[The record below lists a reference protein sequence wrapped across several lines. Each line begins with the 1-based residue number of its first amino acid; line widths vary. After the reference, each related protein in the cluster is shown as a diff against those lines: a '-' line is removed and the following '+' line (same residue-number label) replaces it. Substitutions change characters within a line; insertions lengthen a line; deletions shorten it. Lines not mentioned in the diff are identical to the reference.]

1 MALDDT
7 EHRLAAILSPDV
19 VGYSRLME
27 ADEEST
33 VQSLR
38 ACRAIIDRMVADHRD
53 RVFGSAGDSVVAKF
67 ASRSRRCAV
76 RWIFNATLKLEI
88 RSCLKTCAC
97 VFASA
102 STSAT

>member
-1 MALDDT
+1 MALEDT
-7 EHRLAAILSPDV
+7 ARRLAAILSPDV
-19 VGYSRLME
+19 VSYSRPME

-38 ACRAIIDRMVADHRD
+38 ACRAIIDRLVTDHRG

-67 ASRSRRCAV
+67 TSWSRRCAV